1 MKQPSEKLRKKIK
14 KKRANITESS
24 INVYITALRM
34 LYSQY
39 IDGDEKKL
47 EKQLKTNF
55 LHDFKG
61 ITKLLETCRTP
72 NTCKTRLTAILVA
85 LDSETK
91 NRDQKLID
99 RYQAYLKDIMIGVN
113 KQIESQELTRK
124 ESNNWIDFND
134 VKEITNKIL
143 EKINE
148 KNLWKKE
155 KLSKSEYGLVQ
166 KYVLLRFYLAYPMR
180 NNVADTKIVSLAEY
194 REMDDDERNN
204 SNYLIREGK
213 KYIFKLNKFKNVNII
228 GVKSYDINPDISKL
242 LTKWFK
248 INDSD
253 WMFTL
258 NDSRT
263 PLSANGVTKI
273 LNSIFSEFA
282 DGKKISTS
290 MLRHI
295 QISDDLK
302 DEDTLAEKRAKA
314 EKTENKYQHSSSMN
328 QTYRRI
334 NTKDTK
340 D

>member
-14 KKRANITESS
+14 KKRPDITESS

-39 IDGDEKKL
+39 VDGDEAKL
-47 EKQLKTNF
+47 SKQLKTKF
-55 LHDFKG
+55 LHDFSG
-61 ITKLLETCRTP
+61 IKKLLETCRTQ
-72 NTCKTRLTAILVA
+72 NTCKTRVTAILVA

-91 NRDQKLID
+91 KRDEKLLD
-99 RYQAYLKDIMIGVN
+99 KYQSYLKDIMVGVN

-124 ESNNWIDFND
+124 ESANWIDFND
-134 VKEITNKIL
+134 VKDVTNKIL
-143 EKINE
+143 EKIN
-148 KNLWKKE
+148 KQGLWKKQ

-180 NNVADTKIVSLAEY
+180 NNVADTKVVSLSEY
-194 REMDDDERNN
+194 RTMDDDERKGA
-204 SNYLIREGK
+204 NYLIREGK
-213 KYIFKLNKFKNVNII
+213 KYIFKLNKFKNVKRI
-228 GVKSYDINPDISKL
+228 GAKSYDINPDISKL

-248 INDSD
+248 INDSE

-258 NDSRT
+258 NDGRT
-263 PLSANGVTKI
+263 PLSSNGVTKV

-282 DGKKISTS
+282 NGKKISTS

-302 DEDTLAEKRAKA
+302 DEPTIAEKKSKA
-314 EKTENKYQHSSSMN
+314 EKTEDKYQHSAGMN

-334 NTKDTK
+334 NTED
-340 D
+340 

>member
-14 KKRANITESS
+14 KKRPDITESS

-39 IDGDEKKL
+39 VDGDETKL
-47 EKQLKTNF
+47 SKPLKTKF
-55 LHDFKG
+55 LHDFDG
-61 ITKLLETCRTP
+61 IKKLLETCRTP
-72 NTCKTRLTAILVA
+72 NTCKTRLTSILVA

-91 NRDQKLID
+91 NRDEKLLD
-99 RYQAYLKDIMIGVN
+99 RYQALLKDIMVGVN

-134 VKEITNKIL
+134 VKDVTNRIL
-143 EKINE
+143 EKIN
-148 KNLWKKE
+148 KNGLWKKS

-194 REMDDDERNN
+194 RTMDDDERKNA
-204 SNYLIREGK
+204 NYLIREGK
-213 KYIFKLNKFKNVNII
+213 KYIFKLNKFKNVKRI

-248 INDSD
+248 INDSK

-258 NDSRT
+258 NDGRT
-263 PLSANGVTKI
+263 PLSPNGVTKV

-302 DEDTLAEKRAKA
+302 DEPTLAEKKAKD
-314 EKTENKYQHSSSMN
+314 EKTEQKYQHSSSMN

-334 NTKDTK
+334 NTED
-340 D
+340 

>member
-14 KKRANITESS
+14 LKRPDITDSS

-39 IDGDEKKL
+39 VDGDEAKL
-47 EKQLKTNF
+47 SKQLKTKF
-55 LHDFKG
+55 LHDFANIK
-61 ITKLLETCRTP
+61 KLLETCRTP

-85 LDSETK
+85 LDAETK
-91 NRDQKLID
+91 NRDQKLLD
-99 RYQAYLKDIMIGVN
+99 KYQAYLKNIMVGVN

-124 ESNNWIDFND
+124 ESTNWLDFND

-143 EKINE
+143 EKIN
-148 KNLWKKE
+148 KNDLWKKS
-155 KLSKSEYGLVQ
+155 KMSKSSYGLVQ

-180 NNVADTKIVSLAEY
+180 NNVADTKVVSPAEY
-194 REMDDDERNN
+194 KGLDDDVRKGANW
-204 SNYLIREGK
+204 LIRDGK
-213 KYIFKLNKFKNVNII
+213 NKYIFKLNKFKNVKRI

-248 INDSD
+248 INDSE
-253 WMFTL
+253 WFFTL
-258 NDSRT
+258 NDGRT
-263 PLSANGVTKI
+263 PLSANGVTKVM
-273 LNSIFSEFA
+273 NSIFSEFA
-282 DGKKISTS
+282 DGRKISTS

-302 DEDTLAEKRAKA
+302 DEPTLAEKKAKD
-314 EKTENKYQHSSSMN
+314 EKTEQKYQHSSSMN

-334 NTKDTK
+334 NTED
-340 D
+340 

>member
-1 MKQPSEKLRKKIK
+1 MKQPSEKLRQKIK
-14 KKRANITESS
+14 KKRPDITESS

-39 IDGDEKKL
+39 VDGDETKL
-47 EKQLKTNF
+47 QQQLKTKF
-55 LHDFKG
+55 LHDFTG
-61 ITKLLETCRTP
+61 IKKLLETCRTP

-99 RYQAYLKDIMIGVN
+99 KYQAYLKDIMVGVN

-124 ESNNWIDFND
+124 ESTNWIDFND
-134 VKEITNKIL
+134 VKEVTNKIL
-143 EKINE
+143 EKIN
-148 KNLWKKE
+148 KNGLWKKQ

-180 NNVADTKIVSLAEY
+180 NNVADTKVVSLSEY
-194 REMDDDERNN
+194 QTLDDDVRKGANW
-204 SNYLIREGK
+204 LIREGK
-213 KYIFKLNKFKNVNII
+213 KYIFKLNKFKNVKRI
-228 GVKSYDINPDISKL
+228 GVKSYDINPEISKL

-248 INDSD
+248 INDSQY
-253 WMFTL
+253 MFTL
-258 NDSRT
+258 NDGRT

-273 LNSIFSEFA
+273 MNSIFSEFA

-302 DEDTLAEKRAKA
+302 DEPTLAEKKAKD
-314 EKTENKYQHSSSMN
+314 EKTEQKYQHSAGMN

-334 NTKDTK
+334 DTK

>member
-1 MKQPSEKLRKKIK
+1 MKQPSEKLRQKIK
-14 KKRANITESS
+14 KKRPEITESS

-39 IDGDEKKL
+39 VDGDEAKL
-47 EKQLKTNF
+47 SKQLKTKF
-55 LHDFKG
+55 LHDFDG
-61 ITKLLETCRTP
+61 IKKLLETCRTP

-99 RYQAYLKDIMIGVN
+99 KYQAYLKDIMVGVN
-113 KQIESQELTRK
+113 KQIESQELTRT

-134 VKEITNKIL
+134 VKEVTNKIL
-143 EKINE
+143 EKIN
-148 KNLWKKE
+148 KNGLWKKS

-180 NNVADTKIVSLAEY
+180 NNVADTKVVSLAEY
-194 REMDDDERNN
+194 KGLDDDERKGANW
-204 SNYLIREGK
+204 LIREGK
-213 KYIFKLNKFKNVNII
+213 KYIFKLNKFKNVKRI

-242 LTKWFK
+242 LTKWFR
-248 INDSD
+248 INDSQY
-253 WMFTL
+253 MFTL
-258 NDSRT
+258 NDGRT

-273 LNSIFSEFA
+273 MNSIFSEFA

-302 DEDTLAEKRAKA
+302 DEPTLAEKKVKA
-314 EKTENKYQHSSSMN
+314 EKTEQKYQHSSSMN

-334 NTKDTK
+334 DTK

>member
-14 KKRANITESS
+14 RKRPDITDSS
-24 INVYITALRM
+24 IHVYITSLRM

-39 IDGDEKKL
+39 VDGDEAKL
-47 EKQLKTNF
+47 SKQLKTKF
-55 LHDFKG
+55 LHDFVG
-61 ITKLLETCRTP
+61 IKKLLSTCRTQ
-72 NTCKTRLTAILVA
+72 NTIKTRLTAILVA
-85 LDSETK
+85 LDAETK

-99 RYQAYLKDIMIGVN
+99 KYQSYLKDIMVGVN

-124 ESNNWIDFND
+124 ESTNWLDFNSI
-134 VKEITNKIL
+134 KEITNKIL
-143 EKINE
+143 ERIN
-148 KNLWKKE
+148 KNGLWKKE

-194 REMDDDERNN
+194 KGLDDDVRKGANW
-204 SNYLIREGK
+204 LIREGQ
-213 KYIFKLNKFKNVNII
+213 KYIFKLNKFKNVKRI
-228 GVKSYDINPDISKL
+228 GVKSYDINPEISKL
-242 LTKWFK
+242 LAKWFR
-248 INDSD
+248 INDSE

-258 NDSRT
+258 NDGRT
-263 PLSANGVTKI
+263 PLNANGVTKV

-302 DEDTLAEKRAKA
+302 DEETLAEKKAKA
-314 EKTENKYQHSSSMN
+314 EKTEQKYQHSSSMN

-334 NTKDTK
+334 NTED
-340 D
+340 